1 MKKSKLIPIEKDNI
15 LINRTMDKQGVHY
28 SFDFNINVTFKW
40 EEFKSYKL
48 HNKSTKEEIEY
59 KDLTVMKDPD
69 TNVLYFYPDTVENIY
84 IPYDQYKVSNW
95 SFEDD
100 STIVEIKNEDRLTK
114 LENNMHNLIGMV
126 SQLITLFTD
135 VKTAG
140 LEQQIQSLDGLRQQ
154 INNLKSTMTPNTTY
168 QAPMNNIDRL
178 SNTYQTYNQPMQQQY
193 QYPTTAGVGVHI
205 NKTW

>member
-1 MKKSKLIPIEKDNI
+1 
-15 LINRTMDKQGVHY
+15 
-28 SFDFNINVTFKW
+28 
-40 EEFKSYKL
+40 
-48 HNKSTKEEIEY
+48 
-59 KDLTVMKDPD
+59 
-69 TNVLYFYPDTVENIY
+69 
-84 IPYDQYKVSNW
+84 
-95 SFEDD
+95 
-100 STIVEIKNEDRLTK
+100 
-114 LENNMHNLIGMV
+114 MHNLIGMV